1 MSRSLV
7 VRHPIGY
14 GRKVRGE
21 QWKDGTRTSVDN
33 TVGNE
38 RDQAGD

>member
-21 QWKDGTRTSVDN
+21 QWKDGPRTSVDN